1 MGDVAGWLLPM
12 AGPRWQARARSAT
25 LNGVIQPQDIAPEK
39 LRPLRR
45 AEYER
50 LVELGFLGDERV
62 ELIHGALVEMSPQG
76 ARHAEVIR
84 RLNRMLVRGVGDRA
98 IVQVQAPLAVSE
110 ESEPE
115 PDVAVLAPGDYSR
128 SHPRTALLVVEV
140 AESSARKD
148 RLVKSDLYAA
158 AGIPEYWLVDL
169 EGEAVEVRTDPVQGR
184 YTRLTTH
191 TSGTLRPAQLPDI
204 AVAVSDLLP

>member
-1 MGDVAGWLLPM
+1 M
-12 AGPRWQARARSAT
+12 
-25 LNGVIQPQDIAPEK
+25 IQPRDIAPEK

-50 LVELGFLGDERV
+50 LVELGLLCDERV

-84 RLNRMLVRGVGDRA
+84 RLTRTLVRGVGDGA
-98 IVQVQAPLAVSE
+98 IVQVQAPLAASE

-128 SHPRTALLVVEV
+128 SHPRTALLVIEV

-148 RLVKSDLYAA
+148 RVVKADLYAA

-169 EGEAVEVRTDPVQGR
+169 EGEAVEVRSEPVQGR
-184 YTRLTTH
+184 YTRLSTH
-191 TSGTLRPAQLPDI
+191 TAGTLHPEQLPDV
-204 AVAVSDLLP
+204 AVAVRDLLP